1 MSKVVNI
8 AKCFEKFSDTYSPK
22 IVGELNGQN
31 VMLVRAEGDKIPW
44 HSHDNEDEMFMVLEG
59 VLNILER
66 DKTTTVKA
74 GEFYIV
80 PKGVEHRVVP
90 DGAVKVM
97 LFEPKDIAHTG
108 NTKSEITKDEFDYL
122 DLN

>member
-8 AKCFEKFSDTYSPK
+8 AQCFEKFSDTYSPK

-44 HSHDNEDEMFMVLEG
+44 HSHDNEDEMFLVLEG

-66 DKTTTVKA
+66 NKTTQINA

-80 PKGVEHRVVP
+80 PRGIEHRVVP
-90 DGAVKVM
+90 EGKVKVM

-108 NTKSEITKDEFDYL
+108 NTKSDITKDKFDRL
-122 DLN
+122 EIN

>member
-1 MSKVVNI
+1 MSKLINI

-22 IVGELNGQN
+22 IVAELNGQN

-44 HSHDNEDEMFMVLEG
+44 HSHDNEDEMFLVLEG

-66 DKTTTVKA
+66 DKTTSVKA

-80 PKGVEHRVVP
+80 SKGVEHRVLP
-90 DGAVKVM
+90 EGAVKLM
-97 LFEPKDIAHTG
+97 LFEPKSIAHTG
-108 NTKSEITKDEFDYL
+108 NTKSEVTKTEFDRL
-122 DLN
+122 EID

>member
-1 MSKVVNI
+1 MSKLINI

-22 IVGELNGQN
+22 IVAELNGQN

-44 HSHDNEDEMFMVLEG
+44 HSHDNEDEMFLVLEG

-66 DKTTTVKA
+66 DKTTSVKA

-80 PKGVEHRVVP
+80 SKGVEHRVLP
-90 DGAVKVM
+90 EGAVKLM
-97 LFEPKDIAHTG
+97 LFEPKSIAHTG
-108 NTKSEITKDEFDYL
+108 NTKSEVTKAEFDRL
-122 DLN
+122 EID

>member
-1 MSKVVNI
+1 M
-8 AKCFEKFSDTYSPK
+8 
-22 IVGELNGQN
+22 
-31 VMLVRAEGDKIPW
+31 VRAEGDKIPW
-44 HSHDNEDEMFMVLEG
+44 HSHENEDELFMVIEG

-80 PKGVEHRVVP
+80 PRGTEHRVVP
-90 DGAVKVM
+90 EGAVKIM

-108 NTKSEITKDEFDYL
+108 NTKSEITKEKFDYL

>member
-8 AKCFEKFSDTYSPK
+8 DKCFEKFSDTYSPK
-22 IVGELNGQN
+22 IVAELNGQN
-31 VMLVRAEGDKIPW
+31 VMLVKAEGDKIPW
-44 HSHDNEDEMFMVLEG
+44 HTHDNEDEMFLVLDG

-66 DKTTTVKA
+66 DKTSIVRA

-80 PKGVEHRVVP
+80 PRGVEHRVVP

-97 LFEPKDIAHTG
+97 LFEPSQTAHLG
-108 NTKSEITKDEFDYL
+108 KTKSEMTKDKFDYL
-122 DLN
+122 DMN

>member
-1 MSKVVNI
+1 MSKVINL

-22 IVGELNGQN
+22 IIAELNGQN
-31 VMLVRAEGDKIPW
+31 VMLVKAEGDKIPW
-44 HSHDNEDEMFMVLEG
+44 HSHDNEDEMFLVIEG

-66 DKTTTVKA
+66 DKTSTVKA

-90 DGAVKVM
+90 EGAVKVM
-97 LFEPKDIAHTG
+97 LFEPKNIAHLG
-108 NTKSEITKDEFDYL
+108 NTKSEMTKSEFDYL
-122 DLN
+122 EY

>member
-8 AKCFEKFSDTYSPK
+8 AKCFEKFSETYSPK
-22 IVGELNGQN
+22 IVGDLNGQY
-31 VMLVRAEGDKIPW
+31 VLMVRAEGDKIPW
-44 HSHDNEDEMFMVLEG
+44 HSHENEDELFMVIEG

-66 DKTTTVKA
+66 DKTTIVKA

-80 PKGVEHRVVP
+80 PRGTEHRVVP
-90 DGAVKVM
+90 EGAVKIM

-108 NTKSEITKDEFDYL
+108 NTKSEITKEKFDYL

>member
-1 MSKVVNI
+1 MTKVVNI

-22 IVGELNGQN
+22 IVGELNGQY

-44 HSHDNEDEMFMVLEG
+44 HSHDNEDEMFLVLEG

-66 DKTTTVKA
+66 DKTTIVET

-80 PKGVEHRVVP
+80 PRGVEHRVVP
-90 DGAVKVM
+90 EGEVKVM
-97 LFEPKDIAHTG
+97 LFEPKSTAHLSKTE
-108 NTKSEITKDEFDYL
+108 SDITKAEFDRL
-122 DLN
+122 

>member
-1 MSKVVNI
+1 MSKLVNI
-8 AKCFEKFSDTYSPK
+8 EKCFEKFSDTYSPK
-22 IVGELNGQN
+22 IVGELNGQY

-44 HSHDNEDEMFMVLEG
+44 HSHENEDEMFMVLEG

-66 DKTTTVKA
+66 DKTTQVKA
-74 GEFYIV
+74 GEFYIM

-90 DGAVKVM
+90 EGEVKVM
-97 LFEPKDIAHTG
+97 LFEPKDIAHLG
-108 NTKSEITKDEFDYL
+108 NTKSEITKDKFDYL